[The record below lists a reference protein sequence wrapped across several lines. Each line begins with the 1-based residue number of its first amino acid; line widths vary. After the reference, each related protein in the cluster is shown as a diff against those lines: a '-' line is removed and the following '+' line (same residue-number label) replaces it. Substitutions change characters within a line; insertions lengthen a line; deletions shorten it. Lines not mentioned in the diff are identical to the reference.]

1 MSGSPN
7 AIIYV
12 PGMKPKPPV
21 EDQRRTLWRCLL
33 EGVRRGAPAVATELA
48 RRADS
53 FRLVAWTPLFYDTVR
68 DLALD
73 LPGVERLLSL
83 PGPEEE
89 DIQEAGHWHK
99 RLGRFIYLLS
109 DAFPFL
115 IDYVATEAM
124 KATLHDSLRY
134 FRNHGGVADQIRR
147 MVAEALQDACDAG
160 SRVLLIAHSL
170 GSVIAFDTLWE
181 LSRLTRSNVRVDQFL
196 TMGSPLGMN
205 FVRHRLLGAHERRA
219 GRYPNN
225 IRRWRN
231 LSAVGEMT
239 ALDRQFADDYRQ
251 MVDLGLIE
259 SIIDDINLQTYFRG
273 PEGLNVHKCY
283 GYMVNHRVGAAIGEW
298 WQEAPDISGA

>member
-1 MSGSPN
+1 
-7 AIIYV
+7 
-12 PGMKPKPPV
+12 MKPKPPA

-33 EGVRRGAPAVATELA
+33 EGVRRGAPAVATDLGSQ
-48 RRADS
+48 ADR
-53 FRLVAWTPLFYDTVR
+53 FQLVAWTPLFYETVR

-115 IDYVATEAM
+115 IDYVATPAM
-124 KATLHDSLRY
+124 KAALHDSLRY

-147 MVAEALQDACDAG
+147 MVAEALRSASDAG

-181 LSRLTRSNVRVDQFL
+181 LSRRTKSNVAVDQFL
-196 TMGSPLGMN
+196 TIGSPLGMN
-205 FVRHRLLGAHERRA
+205 FVRHRLLGAHERGA
-219 GRYPNN
+219 GRYPDN
-225 IRRWRN
+225 IRRWRT

-239 ALDRQFADDYRQ
+239 ALDRVFADDYRE
-251 MVDLGLIE
+251 MVELGLIE
-259 SIIDDINLQTYFRG
+259 RISDDVGLQTYFRG
-273 PEGLNVHKCY
+273 SEGLNVHKCY
-283 GYMVNHRVGAAIGEW
+283 GYMINERVGAAVAEW
-298 WQEAPDISGA
+298 WQEERDR